1 MERRPF
7 LTATGTTL
15 PTLFIGGCLTDSL
28 GRPAQTGP
36 SKNDTGDSS
45 SPMPE
50 AQGPT
55 RGASDD
61 DIEVREVEDDENITY
76 IEESNAV
83 RYVAGWR
90 HTNQTEVE
98 EGEPP
103 EREPVFETTP
113 FERWGE
119 TQCLSAAA
127 QAAAEHVDDELDID
141 EVSGGI
147 TSTVE
152 GEGRTAIVSVEAVL
166 DRGGEVVHTPT
177 VEFETLVAAT
187 PATVEATYVL
197 GEQEYALSV
206 PVYAR
211 YSVLRYD

>member
-7 LTATGTTL
+7 LTAIGTTL
-15 PTLFIGGCLTDSL
+15 SISFVGGCLTDSL
-28 GRPAQTGP
+28 GKPAETGP
-36 SKNDTGDSS
+36 PRNDTEDAS

-50 AQGPT
+50 ARGPT
-55 RGASDD
+55 RGANDV
-61 DIEVREVEDDENITY
+61 DIEVREVERDENVTY
-76 IEESNAV
+76 VQEDNAV
-83 RYVAGWR
+83 QYVAGWR

-127 QAAAEHVDDELDID
+127 QAAAEHVNDELAVD

-152 GEGRTAIVSVEAVL
+152 GEDRAAFVSVEAVL
-166 DRGGEVVHTPT
+166 DRGGGVVRTPT
-177 VEFETLVAAT
+177 VEFETLVTAT

-197 GEQEYALSV
+197 GEQEYTLSA

-211 YSVLRYD
+211 YSVLQYD